1 MNTYIFVMIFIIKQ
15 INVMTFLINK
25 RSEKTNVT

>member
-1 MNTYIFVMIFIIKQ
+1 MNIYIFVMIFIIKQ

-25 RSEKTNVT
+25 SSEKTNVT